1 MNTKARRDRRF
12 VLPCGSLLRPLFWIL
27 DFGFWI
33 LCCRESHIPRESK
46 IQNPKSK
53 IHLERRCV
61 FAPLAYRLILVPLL
75 AASGAVARQPDGT
88 LGLIR
93 TPNDGIPVMVLPGT
107 TFETVLT
114 SQAALRL
121 ANAGGQ
127 YELSVEWNALPGGL
141 ANGRCTVPP
150 ETPEGMYAIEVSVN
164 GQTDRNERAV
174 FVRASFPESYVVA
187 HLTDTHIGAERGKR
201 SPSDVLRDAINVLN
215 GSEAAFVVI
224 TGDLT
229 DGGEI
234 AQFQE
239 FLRMLDTSTLP
250 TFVCPGNHDRQGL
263 NYESFF
269 GSLTYVFWFGRDGYL
284 CFDTKDFTTADD
296 LGPQDTYLEIFRR
309 LIKPARWSICLT
321 HRYEPDMGMR
331 SQIVLFIDDP
341 LDHLIMGHWHRANED
356 NEKMAPW
363 GATTLTVT
371 PATVDG
377 FARMFDISGKGVKP
391 RPPQRIVGTE

>member
-1 MNTKARRDRRF
+1 M
-12 VLPCGSLLRPLFWIL
+12 
-27 DFGFWI
+27 
-33 LCCRESHIPRESK
+33 
-46 IQNPKSK
+46 
-53 IHLERRCV
+53 
-61 FAPLAYRLILVPLL
+61 LVL

-88 LGLIR
+88 LGIIR
-93 TPNDGIPVMVLPGT
+93 TPNDGIPVIVLPGT
-107 TFETVLT
+107 TFETVLA

-121 ANAGGQ
+121 AQAGSQ
-127 YELSVEWNALPGGL
+127 YDLSVEWSALPGGL
-141 ANGRCTVPP
+141 ADGRCTVPP
-150 ETPEGMYAIEVSVN
+150 DTPPGMYAIVATAN

-174 FVRASFPESYVVA
+174 FVRDSFPESYA
-187 HLTDTHIGAERGKR
+187 IAQLTDTHIGAERGQR
-201 SPSDVLRDAINVLN
+201 SPSDILREAIGALN
-215 GSEAAFVVI
+215 GSEAACVAI

-229 DGGEI
+229 DGGDA

-239 FLRMLDTSTLP
+239 FLKVLDTSTLP

-284 CFDTKDFTTADD
+284 CFDTKDFMTADD
-296 LGPQDTYLEIFRR
+296 LGPQDADLDIYRR
-309 LIKPARWSICLT
+309 LIKPARWSIGLT

-331 SQIVLFIDDP
+331 GQIALFIDDP

-356 NEKMAPW
+356 GEKDVPW
-363 GATTLTVT
+363 GKTTLTVT

-391 RPPQRIVGTE
+391 RPPQRIASTE